1 MTTVPTTIGGHTG
14 FGATA
19 LQLMAATRAQ
29 VEQVAEFR
37 AQPRD
42 FSAPRMQ
49 LASSLP
55 AAPLAD
61 MQTRFDLTV

>member
-1 MTTVPTTIGGHTG
+1 MSVPATVGGHTG
-14 FGATA
+14 FGSTA
-19 LQLMAATRAQ
+19 LQLMAETKAQ
-29 VEQVAEFR
+29 IEQVAQFR

-61 MQTRFDLTV
+61 MQTQFDVTA